1 MGKTVSLCGEKNR
14 AEKCLSLFVFLTS
27 GRNGPE
33 RKKEGKALSF
43 RAVLPQDGL
52 QHLLLQQALLQLRQE
67 FVNLDQQGGGTDG
80 LAFF

>member
-1 MGKTVSLCGEKNR
+1 MPFFVRLSGIR
-14 AEKCLSLFVFLTS
+14 AEWACTEK
-27 GRNGPE
+27 GGE
-33 RKKEGKALSF
+33 ALSF